1 MAEKSDHIRRIID
14 TVLKAAEGDL
24 SVRAD
29 TADKNNE
36 FEPLCRAINKMIETM
51 RKYGAGCGLVEVDLE
66 KSEEKYRRLKENIPG
81 MVYLFAKHPDGSYSF
96 PYVNAVSRQLFN
108 IDPDDLMRDSTL
120 ITSLIHPDDRER
132 FEESV
137 TQSAETLQP
146 WREELRHVVDGEVRW
161 YDCMSRPE
169 LQTNGDI
176 LWDGIILEITDRKRA
191 ENALKQAKAF
201 AEKLVESANAM
212 IVVLDASGEIQVFNK
227 AAEQITGYMRHE
239 LFGRNWFEVFVPM
252 DKYPQIL
259 KAFQKSMQNGM
270 PRIFESPILTQ
281 SGEERYIA
289 WRNTDLLEDS
299 RIVGS
304 ILYGVD
310 ISDRKQL
317 EEQLLQSQKMEAI
330 GQLAG
335 GVAHDFNNML
345 SVILGYSELIKSKL
359 PAENPLLKDV
369 LEIEKAAIHSRDITR
384 QLLAFSRKQIISPKT
399 IDLNSLITQTQKT
412 LSRLIGE
419 DIHLRFLPGKNL
431 GEVRFDPSQM
441 DQILVN
447 LAVNARDAMP
457 DGGMLT
463 IETANIYLDEDYC
476 RLHIECRPGRYVL
489 MMMSDDGIGME
500 KQVLSHI
507 FEPFFTTKEVGKG
520 TGLGLATVYGI
531 VRQNGGYIEVY
542 SELGQG
548 TTFKIYIPRI
558 MEKDEVREKSEEA
571 SLVSGSGTVL
581 LVEDDDMVRR
591 MTSAMLK
598 KIGYNVVAAQTPMDA
613 LSFCEKEDV
622 CIDILLTDV
631 VMPEMSGKELRDKIK
646 RILPNIK
653 VLFMSGYTA
662 DVILHHGVM
671 DDGVYFVQKPFSLN
685 DLARKIRDAV
695 EDG

>member
-120 ITSLIHPDDRER
+120 ITRLIHPDDRER

-176 LWDGIILEITDRKRA
+176 LWDGIIFEITDRKRA